1 MKHEIGAQKPEHFK
15 EEWPGQYEFFSHFEF
30 TAGVPQALCLITTK
44 KENGKA
50 NACFHAWQCFA
61 GDCAAYHA
69 VVAGLSLNG
78 HTYQNML
85 REKEFCINFLS
96 AAHYDACIKTIGENG
111 AESDE
116 LSDAGLTAEEAKT
129 VSAPRVKEAF
139 LTLECA
145 FESAQDLSG
154 KGMIALVV
162 GRVLHA
168 SSEDGFHALD
178 KICSPEGFM
187 FNVHTPKNP
196 ATGEGSRTAVAVLKA
211 EKYV

>member
-69 VVAGLSLNG
+69 IVAGLSVQG

-96 AAHYDACIKTIGENG
+96 AAHYDACIKTIEENG

-116 LSDAGLTAEEAKT
+116 LLAAGLTAEEAKT

-154 KGMIALVV
+154 KGIIALVV
-162 GRVLHA
+162 GRVTHA
-168 SSEDGFHALD
+168 AAEDGFHATD
-178 KICSPEGFM
+178 RICSPEGFM
-187 FNVHTPKNP
+187 FNVHSPKNP
-196 ATGEGSRTAVAVLKA
+196 ATGEGTLTAVASLKA
-211 EKYV
+211 EKYI